1 VVDLTVLLVTVVGL
15 SLPAF
20 WVGNLLV
27 YVFGY
32 HLRLFPLGG
41 YGSIRHLALPAFTLG
56 LMEFF
61 FYARFVHSNVAG
73 TLASDY
79 VRTARAK
86 GLPPLRVYFRH
97 ALRNALIPI
106 VTLLGLD
113 IAALMSGVV
122 LTETV
127 FNWPGLGRLAVQAV
141 FSLDVPVLAGTVLFS
156 GALVLVSNLVVDLLS
171 GLIDPRVQYG

>member
-1 VVDLTVLLVTVVGL
+1 
-15 SLPAF
+15 
-20 WVGNLLV
+20 VGNLLI
-27 YVFGY
+27 YVFSY
-32 HLRLFPLGG
+32 RFRLLPLGG
-41 YGSIRHLALPAFTLG
+41 YGTLAHLLLPATTLALMQA
-56 LMEFF
+56 F
-61 FYARFVHSNVAG
+61 FYARYVHTTVEGALG
-73 TLASDY
+73 SDY

-86 GLPPLRVYFRH
+86 GVSPLGVYLRH

-156 GALVLVSNLVVDLLS
+156 ASLVLVCNLIVDVLY
-171 GLIDPRVQYG
+171 GVIDPRVQYG